1 MDARALEAQIRKAFP
16 ERRVSGPIAL
26 GSYDDCEALRLMLE
40 NATWIEIPAE
50 FVTAHDGSLPLLTDD
65 AYRAFLPAWLLQA
78 AREPS
83 EGVAGML
90 LVNLRHEPRTA
101 GFTPDQALTII
112 DVARF
117 ITFSSIWGPT
127 DPVNV
132 DSLAEIRTVWGQVAA

>member
-1 MDARALEAQIRKAFP
+1 
-16 ERRVSGPIAL
+16 
-26 GSYDDCEALRLMLE
+26 
-40 NATWIEIPAE
+40 
-50 FVTAHDGSLPLLTDD
+50 
-65 AYRAFLPAWLLQA
+65 
-78 AREPS
+78 
-83 EGVAGML
+83 ML